1 MTNCNI
7 KNDILNILNSHLIRE
22 TDEFYASFLSFL
34 IKNFKQ
40 YDDVGIKSPANNLL
54 KRRFE
59 TSMGLTS
66 QIKRKRTEFSSNS
79 FYILNELNMCID

>member
-7 KNDILNILNSHLIRE
+7 KNDILNILNSQLIRE

-59 TSMGLTS
+59 TSIGFN
-66 QIKRKRTEFSSNS
+66 KSNKEKTNRV
-79 FYILNELNMCID
+79 FK